1 REASM
6 TAMGD
11 GRQLRDV
18 VVEVMASRNL
28 KFMTEAEIRDAMDP
42 SKYTGGAGEIVD
54 RTVSDIENALKRKV

>member
-1 REASM
+1 
-6 TAMGD
+6 
-11 GRQLRDV
+11 V